1 MITTNFKVTGREPE
15 LTQDRYHYYSAP
27 IPTGCFE
34 DEYGIIRPGDA
45 MFPLAAPVSH
55 NGTIYGEKEKKT
67 SSNNYAYLTGIK
79 VQLYRISE
87 INVQYDYS
95 IPACSL

>member
-1 MITTNFKVTGREPE
+1 
-15 LTQDRYHYYSAP
+15 
-27 IPTGCFE
+27 
-34 DEYGIIRPGDA
+34 